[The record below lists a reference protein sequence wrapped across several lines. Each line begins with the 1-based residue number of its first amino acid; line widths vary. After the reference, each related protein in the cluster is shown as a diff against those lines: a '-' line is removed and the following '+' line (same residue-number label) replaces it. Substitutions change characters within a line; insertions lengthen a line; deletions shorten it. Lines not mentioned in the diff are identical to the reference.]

1 MYIIY
6 YNMNNIYTENDL
18 IFNVALCFMIFFIR
32 KIKIY
37 ANDIC
42 GKNYKKRDYSVPFN

>member
-6 YNMNNIYTENDL
+6 YYMNNICNINDL